1 MILCGFLSSW
11 NINGE
16 NAIDYLACFAA
27 MELGVHEF
35 YDLLGF
41 EISFLITI
49 VLIPALVATNELEL
63 EVLDIFIT

>member
-1 MILCGFLSSW
+1 
-11 NINGE
+11 
-16 NAIDYLACFAA
+16 

>member
-1 MILCGFLSSW
+1 
-11 NINGE
+11 
-16 NAIDYLACFAA
+16 

-35 YDLLGF
+35 YDLLLT